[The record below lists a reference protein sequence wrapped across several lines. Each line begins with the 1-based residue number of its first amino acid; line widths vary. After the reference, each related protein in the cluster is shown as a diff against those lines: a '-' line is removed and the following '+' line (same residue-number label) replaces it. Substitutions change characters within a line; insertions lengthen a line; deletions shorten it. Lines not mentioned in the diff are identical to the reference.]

1 MLQAAM
7 EDRDRLLSLMV
18 MVVMVGQVRG
28 IHVTTRSE
36 DSLVREGE
44 VSVLSYIALS
54 ALSTR
59 SPLPG
64 ADPALP
70 HGHPLVPLRVDEQ
83 LGRQAV
89 RHPGAQRVQR
99 LRRGPPHRHER
110 RRHQVRARN
119 EPSPEKAFT
128 RRLLV
133 PVPCDLCVSVPC
145 LGDCLEYHVN
155 RQ

>member
-7 EDRDRLLSLMV
+7 EDRDRLLSLVVVMV
-18 MVVMVGQVRG
+18 MVMVGQVRG

-44 VSVLSYIALS
+44 VSVLHCIICYLHG
-54 ALSTR
+54 
-59 SPLPG
+59 LPCVG

-99 LRRGPPHRHER
+99 LRRGPAHRHER
-110 RRHQVRARN
+110 RRHQVRACN
-119 EPSPEKAFT
+119 EPLPEKAFT

-133 PVPCDLCVSVPC
+133 PVPCDLCVSV
-145 LGDCLEYHVN
+145 YHV
-155 RQ
+155 